1 MAVILGIDL
10 GTSSVKAM
18 LFDTDRGVL
27 DFAAQ
32 SYDVSF
38 PAANCA
44 EQSPDIWWHAAV
56 DILLQL
62 KQRQK
67 QAYESI
73 KAIGFSGQMHGL
85 VVVDRPGN
93 FLRPAIIWLDQR
105 SNRQLEKI
113 NRTIKQEDIMN
124 IMHNR
129 PFTGFAFPSL
139 LWIQENEPDVFSKI
153 YKILMP
159 KDYIRLKITGEF
171 GTDVSDASSA
181 TGFDAA
187 KRDWAWDILDKMNLP
202 RSIFPACH
210 ESIAIAGTVTRR
222 CSEETGLP
230 EGIPVIYGSGDQPAH
245 SVGTGAVQEGLIVSN
260 IGTGGELSAYSK
272 VDTFDSKMR
281 IHTFCHAIDHAYTIF
296 GAHLCSGMSL
306 KWLKNSI
313 LHLDDFRLLDT
324 MAEKTAAGSDG
335 LIYLPY
341 LAGSRTP
348 QMDANAKGL
357 FFGMNLNHERR
368 HFVRAVME
376 GVVFD
381 LKESL
386 DIFDALHI
394 SSSKII
400 ACGGG
405 ATSTVW
411 LQIQADIFGRS
422 VQVCKEKE
430 QACLGACILAG
441 VGTGLLDNVQNAC
454 NQYISME
461 DKIYFPNLNNKELY
475 SENYEKYKKLY
486 GRVSDLF

>member
-18 LFDTDRGVL
+18 LFDTDYGVL
-27 DFAAQ
+27 DFAAKN
-32 SYDVSF
+32 YEVDF

-44 EQSPDIWWHAAV
+44 EQSPDVWWHATV

-62 KQRQK
+62 QQRQR
-67 QAYESI
+67 QAYDSVN
-73 KAIGFSGQMHGL
+73 AIGFSGQMHGL
-85 VVVDRPGN
+85 VVVDPFGN
-93 FLRPAIIWLDQR
+93 PLRPAIIWLDQR
-105 SNRQLEKI
+105 SNSQLEKI
-113 NRTIKQEDIMN
+113 NKTIKQEDIAN
-124 IMHNR
+124 VLHNR

-139 LWIQENEPDVFSKI
+139 LWIFENEKDVFSKI

-159 KDYIRLKITGEF
+159 KDYIRFKITGEF
-171 GTDVSDASSA
+171 GTDVSDASSSTA
-181 TGFDAA
+181 FNVA
-187 KRDWAWDILDKMNLP
+187 KREWAWDIIDQMNLP
-202 RSIFPACH
+202 NSIFPECH
-210 ESIAIAGTVTRR
+210 EAIEIAGTVTKK

-230 EGIPVIYGSGDQPAH
+230 EGIPVIYGAGDQPAH
-245 SVGTGAVQEGLIVSN
+245 SIGTGVVKEGLIVSN
-260 IGTGGELSAYSK
+260 IGTGGEISAYSK
-272 VDTFDSKMR
+272 TDKFDSQMR
-281 IHTFCHAIDHAYTIF
+281 IHTFCHAFDHAYTIF

-306 KWLKNSI
+306 KWLKNQV
-313 LHLDDFRLLDT
+313 LHIDDFGVLDR
-324 MAEKTAAGSDG
+324 MAEKTPAGSDG

-348 QMDANAKGL
+348 QMDAKAKGL
-357 FFGMNLNHERR
+357 FFGMKLNHERR

-376 GVVFD
+376 GVAYD

-386 DIFDALHI
+386 DIFDKLDI
-394 SSSKII
+394 SYNKII

-405 ATSTVW
+405 AASSVW

-441 VGTGLLDNVQNAC
+441 VGTGLLDNVQEAC
-454 NQYISME
+454 DQYVSLE
-461 DKIYFPNLNNKELY
+461 DKCYIPIENNKEQYL
-475 SENYEKYKKLY
+475 ENYEKYKKLY